1 MFLMGTY
8 QQLYLVYKSKK
19 SVYGASDFFGID
31 KTVKLQ
37 LELVIFN
44 LLYNGTGEI
53 FWKKTDVYYC
63 AFHSFYRIK
72 YKVFQNH
79 FRVDL

>member
-1 MFLMGTY
+1 METY

-53 FWKKTDVYYC
+53 F
-63 AFHSFYRIK
+63 
-72 YKVFQNH
+72 
-79 FRVDL
+79 